1 MSYCTRTSTSCAAR
15 RETCLAGASFALL
28 FTAYNTAQ
36 NYLTS
41 LLGERFGSS
50 VLALVYAGLICATP
64 FAPSLVPRMGVR
76 LALVLGSATYAL
88 LMAALTLFA
97 SSGGGMLVASL
108 LCMAAFLNGCGGAL
122 LWSAQGS
129 LVIRSGGGLGGGGG
143 SSADETARQAG
154 DFWGIFQ
161 LSAVAGNL
169 WASLSL
175 AHGGSSVGLFVSFTA
190 LALCSSVLFLGLPS
204 PRHSALAQRDGACP
218 PPRELAGSPPPPPPQ
233 PPRWREVAARD
244 ALAMGRFVRRTRA
257 LAPLLVL
264 GGAAGGC

>member
-1 MSYCTRTSTSCAAR
+1 MSYCTTTSTSCAAR

-97 SSGGGMLVASL
+97 SSGGGTLVASL

-129 LVIRSGGGLGGGGG
+129 LVIRSGGGLGDGGGGGGG

-175 AHGGSSVGLFVSFTA
+175 AHGGSSVGLFVFFTA

-204 PRHSALAQRDGACP
+204 PRDSALAQRDGACP

-233 PPRWREVAARD
+233 PPRWREVAGATRSRWGASCGAR
-244 ALAMGRFVRRTRA
+244 AHWLRCSCW
-257 LAPLLVL
+257 
-264 GGAAGGC
+264 GGC